1 MKKLK
6 KARKI
11 AVFPDSHVPFEDKRA
26 FEVAL
31 QVVAWYRPDEIIV
44 LGDFVDCGPVS
55 HWNRKNLRER
65 AGMNMAA
72 DFKIANQYLDRM
84 QKICHDITYIRGN
97 HEKWLDDAMDES
109 PELAGLLDL
118 DINLRFKERGI
129 RDIPFNGVYS
139 IGHLSFT
146 HGIYTTSHHSM
157 QHATKFG
164 RSIVYGHLHDI
175 QLSISV
181 SPIDIEEKHMGL
193 SLGCLAAKNPK
204 FMKNK
209 PNNWQHCIGIGL
221 IRPNGNFNID
231 PVIISKGE
239 ASYAGK
245 TFYASEPGRKRRLR
259 AA

>member
-1 MKKLK
+1 MKQT
-6 KARKI
+6 KI
-11 AVFPDSHVPFEDKRA
+11 AVIPDTHIPFEDKEA
-26 FEVAL
+26 FEVAMR
-31 QVVAWYRPDEIIV
+31 VVQWYKPDEIII
-44 LGDFVDCGPVS
+44 LGDFLDCGPVS
-55 HWNRKNLRER
+55 HWNKKNLRLR
-65 AGMNMAA
+65 QTMNMAD
-72 DFKIANQYLDRM
+72 DFAVANKYLDRI
-84 QKICHDITYIRGN
+84 QKICKNVVYIRGN

-118 DINLRFKERGI
+118 DVNLRFKQRKI

-139 IGHLSFT
+139 LGHLSFT
-146 HGIYTTSHHSM
+146 HGIYTTAHHSM

-181 SPIDIEEKHMGL
+181 SPIDIQEKHMGL
-193 SLGCLAAKNPK
+193 SLGCLAARNPK

-221 IRPNGNFNID
+221 IRPDGDFSID
-231 PVIISKGE
+231 PVIICRGS
-239 ASYAGK
+239 ASYAGRIFK
-245 TFYASEPGRKRRLR
+245 